1 MPEVRDYES
10 GNILRLIST
19 GFRLFRVVNV
29 PVLGS
34 MARKYGLSILDKC
47 DPKKVDLGY
56 ASRLIQ
62 NADRCAVGQRVCNV
76 LNNGADHG
84 ESVFLDELADGM
96 VKTGKAVYVD
106 KERAVSTIAVDRKGP
121 IMITRVSGKH
131 MEICRSI
138 AKNCIYWNSEKH
150 GLKCIDRKA
159 CA

>member
-10 GNILRLIST
+10 GNILKLIT
-19 GFRLFRVVNV
+19 NGFSLFKFTKV
-29 PVLGS
+29 PILGS
-34 MARKYGLSILDKC
+34 IVKNYATTILDKC
-47 DPKKVDLGY
+47 NPLKVD
-56 ASRLIQ
+56 ADHVVRLIEG
-62 NADRCAVGQRVCNV
+62 AEKCAIGQRVCNE
-76 LNNGADHG
+76 LNDGADHG
-84 ESVFLDELADGM
+84 ESVFLDELADGL
-96 VKTGKAVYVD
+96 VKVGKAEYVD
-106 KERAVSTIAVDRKGP
+106 KEKAINAITVGRKGP